1 MSQVESAALW
11 EGRLSHRKQDEES
24 EARRFNSLVL
34 AGRLRSAVRN
44 LTAREGG
51 GVRAAGDV
59 CTKTGDNIV
68 SVLQAKFPPLR
79 ETNIGSEDCLA
90 FEEYPRAPDPLD
102 LIVGGDDREKV
113 AGKLSGAAGIDC
125 VDAADAQ
132 GYLVAHEGAS
142 ALLRGVMADLTEWL
156 ANSSPP
162 WAVCHG
168 LTTRRLVALVKQPG
182 TCPIGIGSIW
192 LRCQSKLL
200 IAEAKQ
206 EGTEMHGA
214 LYLCADLENGI
225 KD

>member
-1 MSQVESAALW
+1 MFLCHQESAALW

-51 GVRAAGDV
+51 VVRAAGDV
-59 CTKTGDNIV
+59 CTKTGENIV

-79 ETNIGSEDCLA
+79 EANIGSEDCLA

-102 LIVGGDDREKV
+102 LIVGGDDVEKV

-132 GYLVAHEGAS
+132 GCCHEEGDIRSQRLKTRAEIP
-142 ALLRGVMADLTEWL
+142 LLNITKLIRKGMLLGHLT
-156 ANSSPP
+156 
-162 WAVCHG
+162 
-168 LTTRRLVALVKQPG
+168 
-182 TCPIGIGSIW
+182 
-192 LRCQSKLL
+192 
-200 IAEAKQ
+200 
-206 EGTEMHGA
+206 
-214 LYLCADLENGI
+214 
-225 KD
+225 